1 MEAAVLA
8 EANVML
14 QHLPVP
20 PSGIASMSCVPPGR
34 MRVSPED
41 GSLIGLCVGLQG
53 PLLKAGEQGHE
64 LRLPLGQAA
73 AAAAVRAEAD
83 VVLQHLQD
91 GLALYDAQ
99 HMELMAGD
107 PCLLHFLS
115 DWKGLHQTTCSIM
128 CYMSPAK

>member
-1 MEAAVLA
+1 MEAAFLA

-20 PSGIASMSCVPPGR
+20 PSEIASESCIPPGR
-34 MRVSPED
+34 VRVQPED

-64 LRLPLGQAA
+64 LRLLLGQAL

-91 GLALYDAQ
+91 GLALNDAQ
-99 HMELMAGD
+99 HMELMAGN
-107 PCLLHFLS
+107 PCLLHLLG
-115 DWKGLHQTTCSIM
+115 DWEGLHQ
-128 CYMSPAK
+128 